1 MLVALNQDMLLEV
14 SLDRFI
20 LCSGSMTYQV
30 GNQMQY
36 NTSELC
42 DLYADMIDVVEP
54 IFANYGGRRSFGG
67 VINTLK
73 CFEDNG
79 LVRQMLSEP
88 GVGKVLLIDGGGSA
102 RRALID
108 AELAAMAAENGWEG
122 IVCYGS
128 VRDVDTLE
136 DFDIGIQAVNAIPVR
151 ADDQGFGEVDAPVCF
166 AGVTFLPGD
175 HLYADST
182 GIILSADPLDIE

>member
-1 MLVALNQDMLLEV
+1 MEPTVE
-14 SLDRFI
+14 
-20 LCSGSMTYQV
+20 
-30 GNQMQY
+30 Y

-54 IFANYGGRRSFGG
+54 LFASYGGRRSFGG
-67 VINTLK
+67 QIQTVK

-79 LVRQMLSEP
+79 LVRQLLAEP

-102 RRALID
+102 RRALLD
-108 AELAAMAAENGWEG
+108 AELVSQAASNGWEG

-136 DFDIGIQAVNAIPVR
+136 DFDIGVHAVNAIPVG
-151 ADDQGFGEVDAPVCF
+151 ADDQGFGEVDVPVNF

-175 HLYADST
+175 HLYADGT
-182 GIILSADPLDIE
+182 GIILSPEALDLE

>member
-1 MLVALNQDMLLEV
+1 
-14 SLDRFI
+14 
-20 LCSGSMTYQV
+20 MTYQAE
-30 GNQMQY
+30 QPMQY

-54 IFANYGGRRSFGG
+54 LFANYGGRRSFGG
-67 VINTLK
+67 MIQTIK

-79 LVRQMLSEP
+79 LIRQVLSEP
-88 GVGKVLLIDGGGSA
+88 GVGKVLLVDGGGSA
-102 RRALID
+102 RRALLD
-108 AELAAMAAENGWEG
+108 AELAVMAAENGWEG
-122 IVCYGS
+122 IVLYGS

-136 DFDIGIQAVNAIPVR
+136 DFDIGIQAVNAIPVG
-151 ADDQGFGEVDAPVCF
+151 ADDQGFGEVDVPVNF

-182 GIILSADPLDIE
+182 GIILSAEALDIE